1 MFGLSAKTTRQPERR
16 KRSRAAVHA
25 CPRCRQP
32 VRASAPRCPGCGNR
46 LFMESA
52 ATAPPAIE
60 SQLRSDPPEPVPQ
73 YDLTK
78 IQKRILGAAHEEGT
92 IFVYREPGP
101 AEGEVKSGTE
111 RFYGDDAVTAVATL
125 IAPGL
130 IAAAGEDC
138 FELTHA
144 GLRLVESLS

>member
-1 MFGLSAKTTRQPERR
+1 MFGRSVKTTSQPKRR
-16 KRSRAAVHA
+16 KRSGAAARA

-52 ATAPPAIE
+52 ATAPPTIE
-60 SQLRSDPPEPVPQ
+60 SQMRSDPPEPAPQ
-73 YDLTK
+73 YDLTE
-78 IQKRILGAAHEEGT
+78 IQRRILGAAHEDGT
-92 IFVYREPGP
+92 IFVYRQPGP
-101 AEGEVKSGTE
+101 IEGEVKSGRE
-111 RFYGDDAVTAVATL
+111 RFFGDEAVTAVATL

-130 IAAAGEDC
+130 IAAAGDDC

-144 GLRLVESLS
+144 GLRLVASLT